1 MGSDYTIEVKHRLNL
16 GATPVDVKI
25 LSFSTPK
32 RTIASVLSETNS
44 VLLFSIGDTFPTSR
58 ILVNEDPIEI
68 SGGGRDLAY
77 VACRKSRTV
86 DVIRKTGYC
95 KRIDLPGEPQ
105 SLAWNG
111 SYNPTRQKI
120 MVTCQL
126 PGRTDGVVVVI
137 DEETLSIANI
147 LEVEKQPRGISL
159 DWQRKHLLVANYGS
173 DSISIIDQAG
183 SRVLATLP
191 TAGRPRTTNVS
202 WSSPQDV
209 IISLGAGGILQRMNA
224 SRFPPVLSGLTA
236 LKKPTRPPTSLAPY
250 CCTPLDEDQLWLVP
264 DRNSEAI
271 ALVVSDERELKQV
284 GFCRLGTDD
293 KGEEGL
299 GQVVISGH
307 GLPGSICIANRKR
320 KELMFARMKRNK
332 STVQARKAANLE
344 MR

>member
-1 MGSDYTIEVKHRLNL
+1 MGSDYTIDVKHRLNL
-16 GATPVDVKI
+16 GATPVDVKT

-32 RTIASVLSETNS
+32 RTIASVLSETHS

-77 VACRKSRTV
+77 VACRASRTI

-120 MVTCQL
+120 MVTCQM
-126 PGRTDGVVVVI
+126 PGTAEGVVVVI
-137 DEETLSIANI
+137 DEETLSITNV
-147 LEVEKQPRGISL
+147 LEVGKQPRGISL
-159 DWQRKHLLVANYGS
+159 DWRRKHLLVSNYGS

-183 SRVLATLP
+183 TRVLATLP
-191 TAGRPRTTNVS
+191 TAGQPRSINVS

-209 IISLGAGGILQRMNA
+209 IIALGGGGILQRMDA
-224 SRFPPVLSGLTA
+224 SRFPPTLSGLTA
-236 LKKPTRPPTSLAPY
+236 LKKPTKPPTSLAPY
-250 CCTPLDEDQLWLVP
+250 CCTPLDEDELWLVP
-264 DRNSEAI
+264 DQNAEAI

-284 GFCRLGTDD
+284 DYCRLGTDD
-293 KGEEGL
+293 KSEEGL

-307 GLPGSICIANRKR
+307 GLPGSLCIANRKR
-320 KELMFARMKRNK
+320 KELMFARMQRKKRPL
-332 STVQARKAANLE
+332 SPRRAPSRGTR
-344 MR
+344 